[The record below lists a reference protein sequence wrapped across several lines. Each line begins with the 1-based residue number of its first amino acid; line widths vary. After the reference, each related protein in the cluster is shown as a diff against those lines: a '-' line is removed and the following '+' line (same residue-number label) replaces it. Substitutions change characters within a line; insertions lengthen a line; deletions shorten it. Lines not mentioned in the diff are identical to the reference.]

1 MHGRERSAYKT
12 KTRKRVTLPMADS
25 LLLHLLDQWLKPETW
40 YEYST
45 PILEGF
51 RLIATKDD
59 QKYAGLPAS
68 VEAGAAGSTGHRP
81 GFSPI
86 KPYRDYYGRFT
97 LKTPLVPERLEVQFA
112 IGYTWNNRVTTVDD
126 YANFSWLRLATHVEG
141 IVYPN
146 LALQK
151 QLLEYLLGHSRKP
164 RFVTTRVYHF
174 LQNDL
179 YRTIT
184 GLIREREWKAAIT
197 ERT

>member
-1 MHGRERSAYKT
+1 MSLSMT
-12 KTRKRVTLPMADS
+12 DS
-25 LLLHLLDQWLKPETW
+25 LLLQMIDRRLKPKEW

-45 PILEGF
+45 PVLEGF
-51 RLIATKDD
+51 RLIATRDD
-59 QKYAGLPAS
+59 QKFAGLPVS
-68 VEAGAAGSTGHRP
+68 DEAGVTGSGRKP

-86 KPYRDYYGRFT
+86 KPYRDYFGRFT
-97 LKTPLVPERLEVQFA
+97 LTTRLVAEKLEVQFA
-112 IGYTWNNRVTTVDD
+112 IGYAWNNRVTTVED
-126 YANFSWLRLATHVEG
+126 YANFSWLRLATHVAG

-179 YRTIT
+179 YQTIT
-184 GLIREREWKAAIT
+184 GLIREREKKAGIPEA
-197 ERT
+197 